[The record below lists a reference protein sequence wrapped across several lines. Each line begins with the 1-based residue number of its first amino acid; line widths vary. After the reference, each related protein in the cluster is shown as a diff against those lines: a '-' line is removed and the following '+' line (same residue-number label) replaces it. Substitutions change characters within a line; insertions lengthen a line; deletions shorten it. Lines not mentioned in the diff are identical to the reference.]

1 MSGWQEIRDDL
12 RRRIVAREW
21 PPGTT
26 IPGEEALAADYA
38 VARATVNRA
47 LRDLALAG
55 LVERRRRTGTRVA
68 QGAPRRAV
76 LSIPV
81 LRAEVEASG
90 KIHSFQLLALR
101 EGVPPEEVR
110 ARLGRNVPARMFAID
125 TLHQAD
131 AAPFALERR
140 WLNPAAV
147 PGPMPDLTRV
157 TVNEWL
163 LSTLPY
169 AEGEIAFSAEAAGP
183 DEACHLGCAPGAAL
197 FCVERVTRAGG
208 LPVTW
213 VRLLHAPGYRMEG
226 PL

>member
-1 MSGWQEIRDDL
+1 MSGWQAIRDDM
-12 RRRIVAREW
+12 RRRIAAREW
-21 PPGTT
+21 PPGAT

-47 LRDLALAG
+47 LRDLAAAG
-55 LVERRRRTGTRVA
+55 LVERRRKAGTRVA
-68 QGAPRRAV
+68 SGAPRRAV

-90 KIHSFQLLALR
+90 KTHSFQVLALE
-101 EGVPPEEVR
+101 EGDAPSDVR
-110 ARLGRNVPARMFAID
+110 ARLGLPPGHRLLRIE
-125 TLHQAD
+125 TLHRAD
-131 AAPFALERR
+131 GAPYALERR

-147 PGPMPDLTRV
+147 PGPMPDLMRV

-169 AEGEIAFSAEAAGP
+169 AEGEIVFSAEGAGP
-183 DEACHLGCAPGAAL
+183 EEAAHLGCAAGAAL
-197 FCVERVTRAGG
+197 FVAERVTRTGAG
-208 LPVTW
+208 PVTW
-213 VRLLHAPGYRMEG
+213 VRLAHAPGYRLAS